1 VRDGVNLAKLGIP
14 AVALVTEEF
23 WPQGDFVAAS
33 LGMPD
38 VPRVKLPHPIAGT
51 GKDNMKQIAEAVA
64 PQVIKALEN
73 MHE

>member
-1 VRDGVNLAKLGIP
+1 VRDGISAANLGIP

-23 WPQGDFVAAS
+23 WPQGDFVAKS

-51 GKDNMKQIAEAVA
+51 GEANMRRIAEEMA
-64 PQVIKALEN
+64 PLILAALEA
-73 MHE
+73 